1 MNKYNEI
8 RSMLTQLS
16 GQDRIVTIPKLFIE
30 MTGDLAE
37 SILLNQIVFYS
48 DKSKRT
54 DGFFYKSN
62 KEWSEEVCLT
72 QRQVRYATT
81 KLVEKELIETKLFRV
96 NGAPTVHY
104 KIRFDNIIRNRS
116 AY

>member
-1 MNKYNEI
+1 MNKYTEI
-8 RSMLTQLS
+8 RSMITQLS
-16 GQDRIVTIPKLFIE
+16 GQDRIVTILKLFIE

-62 KEWSEEVCLT
+62 KEWYEEVCLT

-81 KLVEKELIETKLFRV
+81 ILAEKELIETKLFRA

-104 KIRFDNIIRNRS
+104 KIRFDNLIRNSS